1 MGKKIGLLVFL
12 FGLIVG
18 IVFAGEPSIPVYKN
32 KDAAI
37 PARVNDLLSRMT
49 LEEKV
54 DLVGGAGFVTKRNV
68 RLGIPQLIMTDGPLG
83 PNGRGH
89 ATNYSAMINL
99 AATFD
104 VPLMSK
110 VAQNIGEEVRILG
123 RNMLLG
129 PCINIA
135 RVPQGGRTFEG
146 FGEDPYLVSQMAV
159 AYVKGVQSKNVVTC
173 TKHYVA
179 NNQEW
184 NRYDVSAELSE
195 RALREIYLPAFR
207 AVVQKAGGLTIM
219 GAYNRVRGTYACEK
233 KYLLT
238 DILKKEWGFQGVVVT
253 DWGASHSTVK
263 MANAGLDLEM
273 PTGKFYG
280 EKLLQAIREG
290 KVSEATL
297 NDKVRRILRV
307 MFRAGLFD
315 ESIMAYGGFDDTPER
330 RALALRAARESI
342 VLLKNEGH
350 FLPLNKK
357 TIHSIAVIGPNGNVA
372 RMFAGGSGSLHG
384 NYGISPLEGIRKEA
398 GPAIKVAFA
407 PGIRKMPTELP
418 IVGPEYYR
426 LPNGKPGI
434 FAEYF
439 NNREQEGKPV
449 LKRVEKAIDF
459 DWGYGGERDPSHPGS
474 PAPGIVN
481 LDKWSARWTGK
492 FRSPGEGWYYIGLK
506 SDNGVRL
513 YLNGKKIIDSW
524 IDSKPGKFK
533 ITKYKFRKNKLYDL
547 RVDFYENVGS
557 CQCKLGV
564 ARYKSGNFLQQAV
577 DLAKKSDVAV
587 LCMGLDPEMEGEA
600 VDRDS
605 LPLPS
610 AQERLI
616 RSVAHANKNCVV
628 VLNNATPILMNR
640 WLGDVPALVEALYP
654 GQEGGTALADILF
667 GKISPS
673 GRLPLTFPKRWE
685 DTPVHDSYPGK
696 REVAYYKEGILV
708 GYRYYDAKKIEP
720 LFPFGYGLSYTTFS
734 YKNLR
739 LTPQKI
745 GPQDTVTVRFE
756 VKNTGQMAG
765 DEVVQLYVHDE
776 KASVFRE
783 PKSLKGFAR
792 VSLKPGETKTVTLKL
807 DRSALSFYSPKRKK
821 WVAEPGWFDVLIGS
835 SSRDIRLKGRF
846 LLSGAKK

>member
-1 MGKKIGLLVFL
+1 MVKRIGLLFL
-12 FGLIVG
+12 FFGFTLG
-18 IVFAGEPSIPVYKN
+18 IALSEESSVPVYKN
-32 KDAAI
+32 KNA
-37 PARVNDLLSRMT
+37 PVEARVKDLLSRMT
-49 LEEKV
+49 LKEKV
-54 DLVGGAGFVTKRNV
+54 DLVSGIGFATKKNS
-68 RLGIPQLIMTDGPLG
+68 RLCIPHLVMTDGPLG
-83 PNGRGH
+83 PHARGH
-89 ATNYSAMINL
+89 ANNYSAMINL

-104 VPLMSK
+104 VPLMAK
-110 VAQNIGEEVRILG
+110 VAENIGEEVRILG

-159 AYVKGVQSKNVVTC
+159 AYVKGVQSKKVVTC

-184 NRYDVSAELSE
+184 NRGEVSVELTE
-195 RALREIYLPAFR
+195 RALREIYLPAFK
-207 AVVQKAGGLTIM
+207 AVVQKAGGWTIM
-219 GAYNRVRGTYACEK
+219 GAYNRVRGTYSCENR
-233 KYLLT
+233 YLLT
-238 DILKKEWGFQGVVVT
+238 DILKKEWGFRGVVLT

-273 PTGKFYG
+273 PTGKYYG
-280 EKLLQAIREG
+280 EKLLQAIRKG
-290 KVSEATL
+290 KVSEETL

-307 MFRAGLFD
+307 IFQAGLFD
-315 ESIMAYGGFDDTPER
+315 ESIMAYGGFDDTPAR
-330 RALALRAARESI
+330 RALALRVARESI
-342 VLLKNEGH
+342 VLLKNDNH

-357 TIHSIAVIGPNGNVA
+357 AVHSIAVVGPNGNVA

-384 NYGISPLEGIRKEA
+384 NYRVSPLEGIRKEV
-398 GPAIKVAFA
+398 GQRVKVSFT
-407 PGIRKMPTELP
+407 PGLRKKPTQLP
-418 IVGPEYYR
+418 IVGPEFYR

-439 NNREQEGKPV
+439 NNREQKGKPV

-492 FRSPGEGWYYIGLK
+492 FRSPGDGWYYIGLK

-513 YLNGKKIIDSW
+513 YLDGQKIIDAW

-533 ITKYKFRKNKLYDL
+533 ITKFKFQKNKLYDL
-547 RVDFYENVGS
+547 RVDFYENIGS

-564 ARYKSGNFLQQAV
+564 ARYRKVNFLQQAI
-577 DLAKKSDVAV
+577 DLAKKSDVAI
-587 LCMGLDPEMEGEA
+587 LCMGLNPEMEGEGA
-600 VDRDS
+600 DRDS

-616 RSVAHANKNCVV
+616 REVARANKNSVV
-628 VLNNATPILMNR
+628 VLNNATPIFMNR
-640 WLGDVPALVEALYP
+640 WLGAVPAVVEALYP

-673 GRLPLTFPKRWE
+673 GRLPITFPRRWE

-696 REVAYYKEGILV
+696 REVARYKEGILV
-708 GYRYYDAKKIEP
+708 GYRYYDAKKIQP
-720 LFPFGYGLSYTTFS
+720 LFPFGYGLSYTSFA
-734 YKNLR
+734 YKNL
-739 LTPQKI
+739 TISPEQI
-745 GPQDTVTVRFE
+745 GLQDTVTVRFE
-756 VKNTGQMAG
+756 VTNTGKMAG
-765 DEVVQLYVHDE
+765 DEVAQLYLRDV
-776 KASVFRE
+776 KASVLRE
-783 PKSLKGFAR
+783 PKALKGFAR
-792 VSLKPGETKTVTLKL
+792 IRLKPGESKTISLKL
-807 DRSALSFYSPKRKK
+807 ARSSLAFYSPKRKK
-821 WVAEPGWFDVLIGS
+821 WVAEPGWFEVLIGS

-846 LLSGAKK
+846 LLKSDAK